1 MDRYPA
7 LADELRRRPRT
18 WLVTGVA
25 GFIGSTLLDTLLEL
39 GQRVVGL
46 DDFATGYRRNL
57 DEVLRA
63 RAHGGGT
70 FHLMEGDVR
79 SLDTCRTACEG
90 VDYVLHQAALA
101 SVPRSIDDPLH
112 THEVNVDGTV
122 AVFLAAREAGVRR
135 VVYASSSAVYGDA
148 PGLPVREEDAGRSL
162 SPYALTKWM
171 AEEYAALFRGMW
183 GLDAVGLR
191 YFNVFGPRQD
201 PRGAYA
207 AVIPQWTAALLAGEP
222 CRIHGDGEN
231 TRDFV
236 PVRDV
241 ARANLLAATV
251 PMVADAPRVF
261 NVGGGARVSLNALY
275 DALCAAVRRLGV
287 WDVPPPRVFGD
298 ARPGD
303 VRHSQ
308 ADLSRIRRVL
318 GYAPR
323 TGLAPALYELVA
335 ATADRMG
342 VHAPLARSA

>member
-7 LADELRRRPRT
+7 LADDLRRHPRT

-70 FHLMEGDVR
+70 FRLMEGDVR
-79 SLDTCRTACEG
+79 SFEACCAACEG

-101 SVPRSIDDPLH
+101 SVPRSIDDPLR

-122 AVFLAAREAGVRR
+122 ALFLAAREAGVRR

-148 PGLPVREEDAGRSL
+148 PRLPVREEDAGRSL

-207 AVIPQWTAALLAGEP
+207 AVVPQWTAALLAGEP

-236 PVRDV
+236 AVRDV
-241 ARANLLAATV
+241 ARANLLAAAV
-251 PMVADAPRVF
+251 PMQAGAPRVF
-261 NVGGGARVSLNALY
+261 NVGGGARVSLNELY
-275 DALCAAVRRLGV
+275 EGLCAAIRRMGV
-287 WDVPPPRVFGD
+287 WEAPPPRVFGD
-298 ARPGD
+298 PRPGD

-318 GYAPR
+318 GYTPR
-323 TGLAPALYELVA
+323 TDLAPALDELVA
-335 ATADRMG
+335 AAAGRMG
-342 VHAPLARSA
+342 VHAPLARIA